1 MLLLSRT
8 EHQKSPYFT
17 PAASTG
23 GSLRFGNVFSPKP
36 VLTDDSYKPN
46 VTPRGI
52 ELHNNNNDGYRFE
65 KSNIAPLEGTRPALS
80 SYLAREVHLKTP
92 ADEPLTWMVLK
103 NGHQLL
109 IVQKPGDLVGVRTFI
124 DAGSIVENAVKPSA
138 LYKDIGFPSG
148 IAHLDEHCHFLTTK
162 NYPIKNQWSDEV
174 EKAGANANASTDNEE
189 IQHELFFNRSN
200 LQKMLR
206 LHVESVLNPT
216 YNANDIHQEKS
227 AVLNEVALRTKRPA
241 FKLENKLDEL
251 FFDRPASQTGGKSE
265 DVQNTTAEQLKRFA
279 ESTYHPERMV
289 TVVAGNVNPQEVLSI
304 LGPPLS
310 QNTNQGPASPNKGM
324 LLALNGIKTAT
335 LYDPEWNNSRL
346 LFGFPAPALK
356 DYKDRMAMEF
366 LREALNG
373 SVNSPLR
380 KNLVTESSIAQSTSL
395 EYEPLK
401 ETGVLR
407 LRVICSPGKEEK
419 VLNTSLETL
428 QSMATAPL
436 SNEKMNLIRER
447 LVSHFKTNSDT
458 VDHTSYQM
466 GSEAVSGTLPYYLNY
481 EALANSI
488 QTQDIMRIA
497 QKYLD
502 PERYALVYGLPPKP
516 TDPISTLKFGQNTAT
531 PFRHVPLISIG
542 NR

>member
-8 EHQKSPYFT
+8 EHQKCLYYT
-17 PAASTG
+17 PAVPTG
-23 GSLRFGNVFSPKP
+23 GTLHFGNVFSPKP
-36 VLTDDSYKPN
+36 ILTEDSYKPN
-46 VTPRGI
+46 VNPRGV
-52 ELHNNNNDGYRFE
+52 ELHNDEYRIE
-65 KSNIAPLEGTRPALS
+65 KPNPAPIEKGRPALS
-80 SYLAREVHLKTP
+80 SYLAKELNLKTP

-109 IVQKPGDLVGVRTFI
+109 VVQKPGDLVGIRTFI
-124 DAGSIVENAVKPSA
+124 DAGSIVENGVKPSI

-189 IQHELFFNRSN
+189 IQHELFFNRNN
-200 LQKMLR
+200 LQKMLQ
-206 LHVESVLNPT
+206 LHAESVLNPT
-216 YNANDIHQEKS
+216 YNAQDIHQEKS

-265 DVQNTTAEQLKRFA
+265 DVQNTTPEQLKRFA
-279 ESTYHPERMV
+279 ESTYHPEHMV
-289 TVVAGNVNPQEVLSI
+289 TVVVGNVNPQEVLSI

-310 QNTNQGPASPNKGM
+310 QNVNQGPVSPNKGM
-324 LLALNGIKTAT
+324 LLALNDVKTAT

-380 KNLVTESSIAQSTSL
+380 KNLVTESSIAQSASL

-401 ETGVLR
+401 ETGILR
-407 LRVICSPGKEEK
+407 LRVICCPGNEEK
-419 VLNTSLETL
+419 ALSTSLETL
-428 QSMATAPL
+428 QSMATTPL
-436 SNEKMNLIRER
+436 SKERMELIRER

-481 EALANSI
+481 ETLANSI
-488 QTQDIMRIA
+488 QAQDIMSIA
-497 QKYLD
+497 QKYFV
-502 PERYALVYGLPPKP
+502 PQRYALVYGLPPKP
-516 TDPISTLKFGQNTAT
+516 NIQALSAKSDQDKGT
-531 PFRHVPLISIG
+531 PFINSSNAFRKG
-542 NR
+542 